1 MAAAAGAAATRGPR
15 RVIASRNNQGVIT
28 GGTIVHADGTTE
40 SLKVE
45 RNGNQLEILVGGEAD
60 DEDEKPATR
69 RKAPRKKD

>member
-1 MAAAAGAAATRGPR
+1 MIAQKDASG
-15 RVIASRNNQGVIT
+15 RVI

-45 RNGNQLEILVGGEAD
+45 RNGNQLEILVGGEDD
-60 DEDEKPATR
+60 DEDDKPATR